1 MAADGR
7 ILIDTKI
14 DTKGMVNGT
23 DEVIQASRRMAKQV
37 DGLSAS
43 VRAAFS
49 RQADSIQKA
58 ARAYDEQKEKVE
70 GLRQKLTELR
80 NQQMPTEEYKNLE
93 SELSE
98 AEKAMEKIG
107 AQSGKLDSINAKIKK
122 LSQSA
127 AEYKAEMEKISKQ
140 KAPTKEYATLTKEL
154 NGQIE
159 KIKEWNSY
167 KQEQSEKGLLNEA
180 QLKFVNNRINET
192 EQKIKNIASEMK
204 RLDEAGKAFT
214 FGTDTE
220 KYGKLSSKY
229 ESVNNELKEQQSI
242 YSKIENEQANV
253 SNRVDDIRIK
263 MQKLVQDGK
272 AFTMGDTAA
281 IESTTT
287 KLTHEEARLAEMNRS
302 LTTSYDALRNKVNE
316 YGEKVHGAGNRTEK
330 AADSTKKLSSATKK
344 SSNDFKGFGRMML
357 RYGIGVE
364 SLYALINK
372 LRAALVEGF
381 KNLAQYSDNT
391 NATLSGLMSSLAQCK
406 NALATAFD
414 PILQAVAPALN
425 YLISLVTAAA
435 TAVAQ
440 LIAILTGKG
449 TFIKATK
456 VQKDYAKA
464 LKGTG
469 GAAKEAEGAL
479 AAFDK
484 LNVMP
489 DQNAGGG
496 GGGAGA
502 GIEDMFET
510 VEVSDSLKGIG
521 KILAD
526 LFKPFKEAWKKDG
539 QAVIDAAKYALSSMG
554 ELAKSVGK
562 SFMEVWTNG
571 TGTKVVSELLQITTN
586 LLTVVGNIAT
596 RLNIAWNTNKV
607 GTRIIQNIFDIF
619 ISILDTINRIT
630 ASTARWAE
638 KLDFA
643 PLLESINTLLE
654 AVKPLTD
661 TIGEGL
667 EWFWNNVLLP
677 IAGWTIEEAVPSF
690 LNMLASAID
699 ALNKVIDALK
709 PAATWFWDNFLEPAG
724 KWTGGVIISAMEKI
738 TELLEKFAGWITE
751 NQDLVSQFG
760 VIVGTLT
767 GAFIAANV
775 AIGIISGALPILAAA
790 ISGVVSVITGPVGI
804 ILALAAMVTA
814 AGNGEEMIKNL
825 KDTLEGMKD
834 FVVGVFT
841 GDWERAWSGAKQAV
855 TGAIDAI
862 KLAIE
867 SAITLID
874 RLMGRADRLGEIEI
888 TENKNRR
895 STNVKTAKY
904 GFKSLPR
911 MAQGYSSQPVHLP
924 RLASG
929 TVVPPRAGEF
939 AAILGDNRRE
949 TEVVSP
955 LSTIKQALVE
965 AMIEAGGMGS
975 GNITAKIYLDSRE
988 LGRSTVNFVR
998 DEKNRTGQNPLLV

>member
-7 ILIDTKI
+7 IVIDTEI
-14 DTKGMVNGT
+14 NTKGMVTGS
-23 DEVIQASRRMAKQV
+23 DEIIASARRMAKQV
-37 DGLSAS
+37 DSLSAS
-43 VRAAFS
+43 VRASFA

-58 ARAYDEQKEKVE
+58 ARAYQEQEEKVA
-70 GLRQKLTELR
+70 GLREKLEELK
-80 NQQMPTEEYKNLE
+80 NQQIPTDEYRNLE
-93 SELSE
+93 
-98 AEKAMEKIG
+98 AE
-107 AQSGKLDSINAKIKK
+107 IKK
-122 LSQSA
+122 NESA
-127 AEYKAEMEKISKQ
+127 
-140 KAPTKEYATLTKEL
+140 LDRL
-154 NGQIE
+154 IE
-159 KIKEWNSY
+159 KQIRFTETGGKTNSKAFERMEY
-167 KQEQSEKGLLNEA
+167 DIEQA
-180 QLKFVNNRINET
+180 RQ
-192 EQKIKNIASEMK
+192 
-204 RLDEAGKAFT
+204 RLDELGKA
-214 FGTDTE
+214 
-220 KYGKLSSKY
+220 
-229 ESVNNELKEQQSI
+229 KEQMEA
-242 YSKIENEQANV
+242 K
-253 SNRVDDIRIK
+253 
-263 MQKLVQDGK
+263 GT
-272 AFTMGDTAA
+272 AFIVGGDTAA
-281 IESTTT
+281 IEDTTA
-287 KLTHEEARLAEMNRS
+287 KLTHEESRLEEMNRS
-302 LTTSYDALRNKVNE
+302 LTTSYETLRNKVNE
-316 YGEKVHGAGNRTEK
+316 YGEKVLSAGDKTEK
-330 AADSTKKLSSATKK
+330 TTKSTRKMGEEAKK
-344 SSNDFKGFGRMML
+344 SGVNMISSMKTL
-357 RYGIGVE
+357 LKYSIGIR
-364 SLYALINK
+364 SLYALVGK
-372 LRAALVEGF
+372 LRSALVEGF
-381 KNLAQYSDNT
+381 KNLAQYSENT

-425 YLISLVTAAA
+425 YLINLVTAAA

-479 AAFDK
+479 ASFDK

-496 GGGAGA
+496 GGGGGAGA

-510 VEVSDSLKGIG
+510 AEVSDSLKGIG

-526 LFKPFKEAWKKDG
+526 LFKPFKEAWEKDG

-571 TGTKVVSELLQITTN
+571 TGTKVVSELLQITKN

-638 KLDFA
+638 KLDFT

-661 TIGEGL
+661 RIGEGL

-677 IAGWTIEEAVPSF
+677 IAGWTIEEAVPTF

-709 PAATWFWDNFLEPAG
+709 PAATWFWDNFLEPVG
-724 KWTGGVIISAMEKI
+724 KWTGGAIISAMEKI
-738 TELLEKFAGWITE
+738 TELLEKFAGWVTE
-751 NQDLVSQFG
+751 NKDSVSQFAA
-760 VIVGTLT
+760 IVGTLS
-767 GAFIAANV
+767 GAFIGANA
-775 AIGIISGALPILAAA
+775 AIGIVSAALPILSSA
-790 ISGVVSVITGPVGI
+790 IAGVVSVITGPIGI
-804 ILALAAMVTA
+804 IFALAAMVVA
-814 AGNGEEMIKNL
+814 AGNGEEMLKNL
-825 KDTLEGMKD
+825 KEALKGLGEIAA
-834 FVVGVFT
+834 GVFSL
-841 GDWERAWSGAKQAV
+841 DWERAWSGAKQAV

-867 SAITLID
+867 SAMQLID
-874 RLMGRADRLGEIEI
+874 RLMGKAESLGEIEI

-895 STNVKTAKY
+895 STNVKTAQY

-911 MAQGYSSQPVHLP
+911 MAQGYSSQPVRLP

-965 AMIEAGGMGS
+965 AMVEAGGMGG